1 VTQEQYGA
9 ALGQL
14 AVTVVMTWLTHT
26 LLALFL
32 AAWLAVVG
40 GVIYFCFAALR
51 LRAFA
56 KRTELTSE
64 REREAG
70 TLIRRGWLGVLGC
83 AAVFFCYLP
92 MAWAN
97 SYYYEVLAQGLLVA
111 YSRAWWIVWSCTLL
125 WYASIP
131 LGIAGTVAA
140 WSSGIRLRRLMKDDL
155 SLGTAVAAN
164 PLLGEGD

>member
-1 VTQEQYGA
+1 MTQEQYGA

-26 LLALFL
+26 VLALFL

-40 GVIYFCFAALR
+40 GVIYFSVAALR

-83 AAVFFCYLP
+83 AATFVCYLP
-92 MAWAN
+92 MSWATT
-97 SYYYEVLAQGLLVA
+97 YYYDAISQGLVA
-111 YSRAWWIVWSCTLL
+111 YSPTCWIVWSLTML

-140 WSSGIRLRRLMKDDL
+140 WSNGIRLRRLMNDDP
-155 SLGTAVAAN
+155 SSGTAVAAN

>member
-40 GVIYFCFAALR
+40 GVICFFVAALR
-51 LRAFA
+51 FRRYRKETGLAP
-56 KRTELTSE
+56 E
-64 REREAG
+64 REREAD
-70 TLIRRGWLGVLGC
+70 TLLRRGWLGVLGC

-92 MAWAN
+92 MAWATT
-97 SYYYEVLAQGLLVA
+97 YYYDAISQGLVA
-111 YSRAWWIVWSCTLL
+111 YSPTWWIVWSLTML

-140 WSSGIRLRRLMKDDL
+140 WLSGIRLRRLVKDDP
-155 SLGTAVAAN
+155 SSGTVVAAN